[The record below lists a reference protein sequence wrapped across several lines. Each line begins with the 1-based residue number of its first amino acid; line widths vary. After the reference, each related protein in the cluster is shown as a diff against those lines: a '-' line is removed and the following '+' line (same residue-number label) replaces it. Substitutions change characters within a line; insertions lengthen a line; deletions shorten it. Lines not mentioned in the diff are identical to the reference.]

1 MGQISGIFAE
11 WSGLGEALKGCSSLP
26 PPASLLLEPKALSGA
41 FEGLLLTWKTANS
54 LFLNY
59 PLEVKQIIAA
69 AN

>member
-11 WSGLGEALKGCSSLP
+11 WSGLGEAVKGWSLP

-54 LFLNY
+54 PFLNY
-59 PLEVKQIIAA
+59 PWEVKQIIAA